1 MNQPQNPTILCID
14 DEKEICFALKALFR
28 TQNWNTV
35 PAYNVRSG
43 LKLFRQTQPH
53 IVLIDYHMPGING
66 VEGVRMLRKLSSTV
80 PIIVFTIDESQAVA
94 DAFLA
99 AGASDFALKPIKAP
113 DIVSRIKLHLRLLQ
127 QSSAAQ
133 SLAMTNKGISQ
144 STLELILEYMRG
156 CSQPV
161 TVNDIAQ
168 ETGLAYQTVYRY
180 LQHMTQQSLVMMD
193 SIYGKVGRPKQMYR
207 CVESNASSPR

>member
-1 MNQPQNPTILCID
+1 MEQNQKTTILCID

-28 TQNWNTV
+28 TQNWETV
-35 PAYNVRSG
+35 SAYSVTSA
-43 LKLFRQTQPH
+43 LVLFRQIQPT

-99 AGASDFALKPIKAP
+99 VGASDFALKPIKAP

-127 QSSAAQ
+127 QRSAAQ
-133 SLAMTNKGISQ
+133 GYAMTNKGISQ
-144 STLELILEYMRG
+144 GTLELILEYMRS
-156 CSQPV
+156 CAQPV
-161 TVNDIAQ
+161 TVNDIAR

-180 LQHMTQQSLVMMD
+180 LQHLTQQSLVIMD
-193 SIYGKVGRPKQMYR
+193 SVYGKVGRPKQMYR
-207 CVESNASSPR
+207 CTSKSAAGHS